1 MSENREI
8 TEKTTTEEIE
18 KIDILNLV
26 AAFWNGVKKL
36 WVLLALIVI
45 VCTLRSYFSTSFSY
59 TPQYVASATVSVT
72 TPGGR

>member
-18 KIDILNLV
+18 EIDIMNLV

-36 WVLLALIVI
+36 WGKTFFIPEFFHFI
-45 VCTLRSYFSTSFSY
+45 FI
-59 TPQYVASATVSVT
+59 
-72 TPGGR
+72 